1 MVRLLVINPFLALQ
15 NKDNKSAFYTL
26 PVGSIIATGDDLWQ
40 PGLVHISLRGQ
51 DLLAFARDI
60 KEHTETLDLGLA
72 TDNGAEGET
81 ERDSLENRHAGKHP
95 FGGGP

>member
-1 MVRLLVINPFLALQ
+1 MVRLLVTNPFLALQ

-26 PVGSIIATGDDLWQ
+26 PVGSIIATGDDFCQ

-60 KEHTETLDLGLA
+60 KEHTETLDPG
-72 TDNGAEGET
+72 
-81 ERDSLENRHAGKHP
+81 LENIGRP
-95 FGGGP
+95 FDMRGE